1 MAAAGAKFS
10 QAGVAAIYC
19 VHGTFCGGDLLG
31 VFTELEAWA
40 PSLALPMRRTL
51 KRAIDAIIGETA
63 NYTPAYAERMEMAL
77 SADAP
82 RPVPVRLFNWS
93 SQNHHI
99 ARADGAVRLIDELAA
114 LAEQLHP
121 CDDPAA
127 PSPLR
132 GGLGRGAEASE
143 SLATSNTP
151 PLTPP
156 PQGEGDEQV
165 NRRVLHWAHSHGG
178 NVFALLTNLLGADE
192 AARQEFFHASRSF
205 FRPWIA
211 TRPDMPAWDRVE
223 KLLAD
228 RDHPLR
234 QLKLDVIT
242 YGTPI
247 RYGWDAG
254 GYHNLLHVIHHRP
267 HPKHHAHRLQ
277 YPPWPHH
284 VLTAEHGD
292 YIQQVG
298 VAGTNFPPLP
308 LALRTFLADWRL
320 GKLLQ
325 RDLGGWVRS
334 RLKQGMRVPE
344 DGTTLLVDY
353 DDPHWLPWM
362 HALGHAP
369 YTRSHWLPLH
379 CEMAAEHFYGAA
391 ERSVGATTEEERC
404 FGSNE

>member
-1 MAAAGAKFS
+1 M
-10 QAGVAAIYC
+10 
-19 VHGTFCGGDLLG
+19 LG
-31 VFTELEAWA
+31 LFTELEAWA

-51 KRAIDAIIGETA
+51 KRAIDAVIGETA
-63 NYTPAYAERMEMAL
+63 NYTPAFAERMEAAL

-82 RPVPVRLFNWS
+82 RRVPVRLFNWS

-99 ARADGAVRLIDELAA
+99 ARADGAVRLIDELAM
-114 LAEQLHP
+114 LAEQLP
-121 CDDPAA
+121 LNQPLDPRIQ
-127 PSPLR
+127 L
-132 GGLGRGAEASE
+132 
-143 SLATSNTP
+143 
-151 PLTPP
+151 
-156 PQGEGDEQV
+156 
-165 NRRVLHWAHSHGG
+165 WAHSHGG

-211 TRPDMPAWDRVE
+211 RHPDMPAWDRVE

-234 QLKLDVIT
+234 QLKLDVVT

-267 HPKHHAHRLQ
+267 HPQHHAHRLQ

-284 VLTAEHGD
+284 VLAAEHGD

-334 RLKQGMRVPE
+334 RLKQGMRVHDE
-344 DGTTLLVDY
+344 GTTLLVDY

-362 HALGHAP
+362 HVLGHAP

-379 CEMAAEHFYGAA
+379 CELAAEHFYGDLLGG
-391 ERSVGATTEEERC
+391 V
-404 FGSNE
+404 

>member
-19 VHGTFCGGDLLG
+19 VHGTFCGDDVLG
-31 VFTELEAWA
+31 LFTELEAWA
-40 PSLALPMRRTL
+40 PSVARPLRRWS
-51 KRAIDAIIGETA
+51 KRAIDAVIGETG
-63 NYTPAYAERMEMAL
+63 NYTPAFAERMETAL
-77 SADAP
+77 SASAP
-82 RPVPVRLFNWS
+82 RRVPVRLFHWS

-99 ARADGAVRLIDELAA
+99 ARADGAVRLIDELANF
-114 LAEQLHP
+114 AEQLP
-121 CDDPAA
+121 QQTQQNLVA

-132 GGLGRGAEASE
+132 GGLGRGAEVVK

-156 PQGEGDEQV
+156 PQGEGDKQ
-165 NRRVLHWAHSHGG
+165 NHSPRIILWAHSHGG

-192 AARQEFFHASRSF
+192 AARQEFFHASRTF

-211 TRPDMPAWDRVE
+211 TQPDLTVWERVE
-223 KLLAD
+223 QLLAD
-228 RDHPLR
+228 PQHPVR
-234 QLKLDVIT
+234 RLKLDVIT

-267 HPKHHAHRLQ
+267 HPKHHAHRAP

-284 VLTAEHGD
+284 VVAAEHGD

-308 LALRTFLADWRL
+308 IALRTFLADWRL
-320 GKLLQ
+320 GSLLQ
-325 RDLGGWVRS
+325 RNLRGWLRS
-334 RLKQGMRVPE
+334 RLKHGMRVHDE
-344 DGTTLLVDY
+344 GTTLLVDY

-362 HALGHAP
+362 HVLGHAP

-379 CEMAAEHFYGAA
+379 CELAAEHFYG
-391 ERSVGATTEEERC
+391 ESPTGV
-404 FGSNE
+404 